1 MNHFGKIKRVFLM
14 VLDSLG
20 AGEMP
25 DAARFG
31 DKGAHTL
38 RSLSQTKEL
47 FIPNLRSLG
56 IGNIDGLGFLGTTEA
71 PKAAVGKLSE
81 LSNGKDSTVGHWE
94 IAGVVSEQPLP
105 TFPDGFPQEVID
117 QFRTLTGRGV
127 LCNKPYS
134 GTQVIVDYGEE
145 HMRTGDLIVYTS
157 ADSVFQIAAH
167 EDIVPVEELYRY
179 CEMARKI
186 LTGQYGVGRVIAR
199 PFIGEPS
206 SFTRTSR
213 RHDFSLEPPSET
225 VLDML
230 KAAGYAVISV
240 GKIKDLFAK
249 RGLTRMIPTGGN
261 VGGMTRT
268 MELVDTD
275 FNGLC
280 FVNLVDFDML
290 YGHRQ
295 DVQGYARALSAFDK
309 WLGDFLPKLRE
320 DDLLILTADHGCD
333 PADNSTDHTREYV
346 PLLMYGKKILPV
358 NLGTQKGFT
367 NIAATLADIFDVA
380 YDCPGLS
387 LFGEITEMPK
397 HLANAAVR
405 ALRQSYC
412 PYSGFKVGAA
422 LLSDSG
428 RVYTGCNVENSSFSP
443 SLCAE
448 RVAFAKAVS
457 AGETGFQMI
466 AVAGGKDGVIDSI
479 CPPCGVCRQV
489 MQEFC
494 GPDFPIILAKPR
506 LYGKYDEVEIHTLS
520 EMLPFGFEL

>member
-25 DAARFG
+25 NAARFG

-186 LTGQYGVGRVIAR
+186 LTDQYGVGRVIAR

-230 KAAGYAVISV
+230 KAAG
-240 GKIKDLFAK
+240 
-249 RGLTRMIPTGGN
+249 
-261 VGGMTRT
+261 
-268 MELVDTD
+268 
-275 FNGLC
+275 
-280 FVNLVDFDML
+280 
-290 YGHRQ
+290 
-295 DVQGYARALSAFDK
+295 
-309 WLGDFLPKLRE
+309 
-320 DDLLILTADHGCD
+320 
-333 PADNSTDHTREYV
+333 
-346 PLLMYGKKILPV
+346 
-358 NLGTQKGFT
+358 
-367 NIAATLADIFDVA
+367 ADI
-380 YDCPGLS
+380 P
-387 LFGEITEMPK
+387 
-397 HLANAAVR
+397 
-405 ALRQSYC
+405 
-412 PYSGFKVGAA
+412 
-422 LLSDSG
+422 
-428 RVYTGCNVENSSFSP
+428 
-443 SLCAE
+443 
-448 RVAFAKAVS
+448 
-457 AGETGFQMI
+457 
-466 AVAGGKDGVIDSI
+466 
-479 CPPCGVCRQV
+479 
-489 MQEFC
+489 
-494 GPDFPIILAKPR
+494 
-506 LYGKYDEVEIHTLS
+506 
-520 EMLPFGFEL
+520 